1 MRIIKGFNKMKPE
14 EKIEALVKRLQAIH
28 NEEKEVRSALAS
40 LRGGQKVEFKE
51 VERPDEALLKA

>member
-1 MRIIKGFNKMKPE
+1 MKLPRGFNKMKQD

-28 NEEKEVRSALAS
+28 EEEKEVRSALAS

-51 VERPDEALLKA
+51 VERPDEALLKS

>member
-1 MRIIKGFNKMKPE
+1 MKQD

-28 NEEKEVRSALAS
+28 EEEKEVRSALAS

-51 VERPDEALLKA
+51 VERPDEALLKEM